1 MVTREF
7 LEQLD
12 IKNIFFRSIGGITS
26 VITIIDFATEKAT
39 VSCGNELPQNGI
51 LVIDTVNKNTLKKK
65 RIELLVSSIKDF
77 SITNTYTLFYEDP
90 LPFDFQEKLIRLNEL
105 LKKSESRKEL
115 RYNVGLD
122 NWKQFGLTRPDLLL
136 TFENGTAKCIITN
149 ASIHGTLLTGSRSLI
164 KIGDKARLS
173 LGFEEGKVNLTGI
186 IISAIPAAD
195 NYFRYSMRFLE
206 PLSLLWC
213 NHIISYG
220 DYLDNL
226 LL

>member
-1 MVTREF
+1 MVSREF

-12 IKNIFFRSIGGITS
+12 ITNIFFRSIGGITN
-26 VITIIDFATEKAT
+26 VITPIDFSTEKT
-39 VSCGNELPQNGI
+39 IVSCGNELPQNGF
-51 LVIDTVNKNTLKKK
+51 LVIDIENKNTLEKK
-65 RIELLVSSIKDF
+65 RIEILVSPIKDF

-90 LPFDFQEKLIRLNEL
+90 LPFDFQEKLNRLNEI
-105 LKKSESRKEL
+105 LKKSENRKEF

-136 TFENGTAKCIITN
+136 SFDNGTAKCIISN
-149 ASIHGTLLTGSRSLI
+149 ASIHGTLLTGTRSLI
-164 KIGDKARLS
+164 KIGDKAKLN
-173 LGFEEGKVNLTGI
+173 LVFEDGKSILPGI
-186 IISAIPAAD
+186 IISAEPAAE

-226 LL
+226 II

>member
-12 IKNIFFRSIGGITS
+12 IKNIFFRNIGGITN
-26 VITIIDFATEKAT
+26 VINIIDFATEKAT

-51 LVIDTVNKNTLKKK
+51 LVIDTVNKNTLEKK

-90 LPFDFQEKLIRLNEL
+90 LPFDFQEKIIRLNEL

-122 NWKQFGLTRPDLLL
+122 NWKQFGLTRPDNILSF
-136 TFENGTAKCIITN
+136 TNGNIKCIISN
-149 ASIHGTLLTGSRSLI
+149 ASIHGTLLTGERSHI
-164 KIGDKARLS
+164 QIGDKAILS
-173 LGFEEGKVNLTGI
+173 LLFDDGKINLTGI
-186 IISAIPAAD
+186 IINAVQAAES
-195 NYFRYSMRFLE
+195 YFRYSMRFLE

-226 LL
+226 LI